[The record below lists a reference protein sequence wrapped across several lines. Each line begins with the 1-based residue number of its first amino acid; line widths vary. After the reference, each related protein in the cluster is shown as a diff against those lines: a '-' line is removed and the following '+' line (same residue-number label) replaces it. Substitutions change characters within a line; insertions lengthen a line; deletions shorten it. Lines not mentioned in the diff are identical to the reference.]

1 MSCTYVPQL
10 QKSEV
15 VRWGTFSILVDLT
28 RNDPS
33 CVQLHW
39 FAVPLVWCICR
50 LGCILLFFVVPF
62 LSLFFVLLYAD
73 KRVHIHTILTFVVS
87 TSSLSVRVQLWEQH
101 TRDASVSL
109 WIQPDQR
116 AEISACNSTNR
127 KQTAPLY
134 CWHEHLHMSNIYSKL
149 LCLMIQ

>member
-1 MSCTYVPQL
+1 MPQIT
-10 QKSEV
+10 KI
-15 VRWGTFSILVDLT
+15 WGGQMGELVDLVDLT

-33 CVQLHW
+33 RVQLHW

-101 TRDASVSL
+101 TRDAIVFRYGSSL
-109 WIQPDQR
+109 TRELRYLHVIQ
-116 AEISACNSTNR
+116 
-127 KQTAPLY
+127 QT
-134 CWHEHLHMSNIYSKL
+134 ENKLHHYTADMNIYIWSTFTAN
-149 LCLMIQ
+149 CYV